1 MQKGSRYNN
10 SDSMYVQLNFNTKN
24 KLANTRKYVNNITIR
39 QAETTLWNWVM
50 IP

>member
-10 SDSMYVQLNFNTKN
+10 SDNMYVQLNCTKN
-24 KLANTRKYVNNITIR
+24 KLANTRKYVKHITIR
-39 QAETTLWNWVM
+39 QAETTLWNWVL